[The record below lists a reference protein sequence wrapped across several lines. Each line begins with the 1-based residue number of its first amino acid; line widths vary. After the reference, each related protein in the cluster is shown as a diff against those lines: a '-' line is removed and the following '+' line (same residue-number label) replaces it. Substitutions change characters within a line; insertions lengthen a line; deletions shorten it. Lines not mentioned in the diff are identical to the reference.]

1 MVGVSLL
8 GRERGLTVA
17 TGLYPRP
24 KKLKSGTRTPGRV
37 HADLE
42 GWLYVHCDLHRLRTY
57 TQISFTTEGCQGN
70 NCNQASGC
78 KGDTCDPMK
87 VAEKQKNTAKASQL
101 SHQGQ
106 KRTYP

>member
-8 GRERGLTVA
+8 RWERGLTVE
-17 TGLYPRP
+17 TGLYPRL
-24 KKLKSGTRTPGRV
+24 KNSKSGRV
-37 HADLE
+37 PQGADLE
-42 GWLYVHCDLHRLRTY
+42 GWLYVNGDQHRLRTY
-57 TQISFTTEGCQGN
+57 TPISFTTESCQGN
-70 NCNQASGC
+70 NRDQASGC
-78 KGDTCDPMK
+78 KGDTRDPMK